1 MNEHPEDFRNATLR
15 RQAVAHEEMVRGNP
29 EPFIRMWSRREP
41 VSLFGVWGPCQTGWE
56 RLVRTFRWV
65 GSRYSG
71 GTAATSV
78 VEVLGLGD
86 ELAYTVGYEGQVASV
101 DGAPEGPM
109 RLRVTHIYRRENGE
123 WRLVHRHADLAPP
136 DQSPGDSHVE

>member
-1 MNEHPEDFRNATLR
+1 M
-15 RQAVAHEEMVRGNP
+15 
-29 EPFIRMWSRREP
+29 
-41 VSLFGVWGPCQTGWE
+41 SLFGAWGPCQTGWE

-136 DQSPGDSHVE
+136 DQSGPEQAQRGVRLGAFLLLPTSYQSRSSTW